1 MSTGQTL
8 FRIKSLIRYLLKA
21 QGIANIHSPFVYE
34 FMLHVLF
41 DKSEYRTYHEIEA
54 IRKRLLQSRQSL
66 LVTDYGA
73 GNIAGLPVRKKIS
86 DIVRTAAKPP
96 QDAQLLF
103 RIAHFFQCRNIL
115 EIGTSLG
122 ISTMYLAASGS
133 ATAVTTLEGSASVSG
148 EARKIFEKEGF
159 ANITLIAGHFDDTL
173 TTALSSMASPDLV
186 FFDGNHRKEATL
198 NYFQQILPALHESS
212 VLIFDDIYWSV
223 EMKAAWEEI
232 KSDPKVTLTIDL
244 FRLGIAFINRRLS
257 KQDFMLRW

>member
-1 MSTGQTL
+1 MPTGQTL
-8 FRIKSLIRYLLKA
+8 FRLKSFISYLLKA

-41 DKSEYRTYHEIEA
+41 DKSDYHAYHEIEA
-54 IRKRLLQSRQSL
+54 IRKKLHQSRQSL

-96 QDAQLLF
+96 RDAQLLF
-103 RIAHFFQCRNIL
+103 RIAHFYQCRNIL

-133 ATAVTTLEGSASVSG
+133 HTAVMTMEGSSSVAR
-148 EARKIFEKEGF
+148 EARRIFEKEGF
-159 ANITLIAGHFDDTL
+159 ANITLIEGHFDDTL
-173 TTALSSMASPDLV
+173 TTALSSMGSTDLV

-198 NYFQQILPALHESS
+198 NYFRQVLPVLHERS
-212 VLIFDDIYWSV
+212 VLIFDDIYWSA

-244 FRLGIAFINRRLS
+244 FRLGIAFLNRRLS